1 MAKSSLGI
9 WVAGARP
16 RTLPAAV
23 APVLVASALAGSAF
37 NLVTACLAL
46 LVSLALQVGVNYAN
60 DYSDGVRGTDT
71 NRVGPT
77 RLVASELATPASV
90 KIASLLSFLVAAIA
104 GTLLSFN
111 TSLWLIA
118 VGAVSI
124 LAAWGYTG
132 GKRPYGYLG
141 FGELSVFIFF
151 GLVATVGSY
160 YVQVEQISW
169 NAVLLA
175 IPMGC
180 LSCSILVINNL
191 RDLPQDALVNKR
203 TLAVRLGDKK
213 TRIFYALLLILAQ
226 ITAALAGAINYKLLL
241 TLIWIPLTYN
251 ALMQVLKGADS
262 KELISVLGKTSKLQL
277 LLAVT
282 LAACLLI

>member
-1 MAKSSLGI
+1 
-9 WVAGARP
+9 V

-23 APVLVASALAGSAF
+23 APVLVGTSLASEIKLINA
-37 NLVTACLAL
+37 VLAL
-46 LVSLALQVGVNYAN
+46 VVALALQIAVNFAN

-241 TLIWIPLTYN
+241 TLIWMPLTYN

-282 LAACLLI
+282 LAVCLLI

>member
-1 MAKSSLGI
+1 LNK
-9 WVAGARP
+9 WVLGARV

-23 APVLVASALAGSAF
+23 APVLVGTSLASEIKLINA
-37 NLVTACLAL
+37 VLAL
-46 LVSLALQVGVNYAN
+46 VVALALQIAVNFAN

-241 TLIWIPLTYN
+241 TLIWMPLTYN
-251 ALMQVLKGADS
+251 ALMQVLKGANS

-282 LAACLLI
+282 LAVCLLI

>member
-1 MAKSSLGI
+1 M
-9 WVAGARP
+9 GARV

-23 APVLVASALAGSAF
+23 APVLVGTSLASEIKLINAALA
-37 NLVTACLAL
+37 LVVA
-46 LVSLALQVGVNYAN
+46 LALQIAVNFAN

-241 TLIWIPLTYN
+241 TLIWMPLTYN

-282 LAACLLI
+282 LAVCLLI

>member
-1 MAKSSLGI
+1 MNK
-9 WVAGARP
+9 WVLGARV

-23 APVLVASALAGSAF
+23 APVLVGTSLAGEIKLINA
-37 NLVTACLAL
+37 VLAL
-46 LVSLALQVGVNYAN
+46 VVALALQIAVNFAN

-175 IPMGC
+175 LPMGC

-282 LAACLLI
+282 LAVCLLI

>member
-1 MAKSSLGI
+1 LNK
-9 WVAGARP
+9 WVLGARV

-23 APVLVASALAGSAF
+23 APVLVGTSLASEIKLINA
-37 NLVTACLAL
+37 VLAL
-46 LVSLALQVGVNYAN
+46 VVALALQIAVNFAN

-213 TRIFYALLLILAQ
+213 TRIFYALLLIFAQ

-241 TLIWIPLTYN
+241 TLIWMPLTYN

-282 LAACLLI
+282 LAVCLLI